1 MPARMAVTAGNTRR
15 SAFWFG
21 LSTMAL
27 SILRMWIVSAPPFC
41 PELAGTGVN
50 PFTQHDK
57 YRGGAL
63 PQGSRKQLF
72 NRMGRYE
79 TPGAGPGVAAYLD
92 LAEEAGLDP
101 AQMALAFVA
110 SRPFVTAAII
120 NVTSLAQLK
129 TDIASLQVRIAPDL
143 KEQMDAIHLRHCNPC
158 P

>member
-1 MPARMAVTAGNTRR
+1 
-15 SAFWFG
+15 
-21 LSTMAL
+21 
-27 SILRMWIVSAPPFC
+27 
-41 PELAGTGVN
+41 
-50 PFTQHDK
+50 
-57 YRGGAL
+57 
-63 PQGSRKQLF
+63 
-72 NRMGRYE
+72 MGRYE